1 MNELEIDK
9 TLHTSEEK
17 DDIQRAR
24 DKFRMFDNKEQ
35 ERVKLVT
42 SDEFVTATGF
52 LSEDKVWCE
61 LSTTLRCSG
70 EEALS
75 FLLDV
80 TSRSLSSERD
90 VVDDDDGNN
99 KEIVKEEGHSRTV
112 KIVEEVTG
120 AGVRFN
126 NEIARKLVWK
136 MRRENLASSTRRTT
150 RDSSEAEVVIF
161 GSPTTED
168 IENAGVKR
176 GVSKLRSIV
185 SSLSFSQRR
194 RSSAK
199 ILETKTDNSIVA
211 LKIIQ
216 VSEEESTM
224 EVLVDTP
231 KKYKMRKKKI

>member
-90 VVDDDDGNN
+90 VVDDDDGDGNN

-112 KIVEEVTG
+112 RIIEKMTG
-120 AGVRFN
+120 AGGVRFN
-126 NEIARKLVWK
+126 NKIMRKLVW
-136 MRRENLASSTRRTT
+136 N
-150 RDSSEAEVVIF
+150 
-161 GSPTTED
+161 
-168 IENAGVKR
+168 KR
-176 GVSKLRSIV
+176 GGGNSSIR
-185 SSLSFSQRR
+185 FS
-194 RSSAK
+194 
-199 ILETKTDNSIVA
+199 TD
-211 LKIIQ
+211 
-216 VSEEESTM
+216 
-224 EVLVDTP
+224 D
-231 KKYKMRKKKI
+231 RGG